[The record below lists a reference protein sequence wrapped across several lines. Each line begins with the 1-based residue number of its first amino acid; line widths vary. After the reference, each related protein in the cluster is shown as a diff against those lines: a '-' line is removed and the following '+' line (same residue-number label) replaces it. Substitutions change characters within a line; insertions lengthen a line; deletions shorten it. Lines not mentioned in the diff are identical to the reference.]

1 MFNTTITKYYTANGL
16 DKLIQDI
23 EKNSIGMEDWFHRVG
38 SLHETSTNYPPY
50 NLIKESST
58 EFTLEIALA
67 GYKKEDIEY
76 LIQYNK
82 FRSLGISIYGFM
94 PKYTHILSIVIIVC
108 NIILPTVISFV
119 ISGLSFN

>member
-58 EFTLEIALA
+58 EFE
-67 GYKKEDIEY
+67 
-76 LIQYNK
+76 
-82 FRSLGISIYGFM
+82 RGIKDFSFLVL
-94 PKYTHILSIVIIVC
+94 KVA
-108 NIILPTVISFV
+108 IILIVFIFLTNVFLKNTSDIND
-119 ISGLSFN
+119 LLK